1 MLVHKKKKRKTGTY
15 ILLRAVASQSF
26 VGLIRVR
33 VPQYCVLYESI
44 NKSTDGQR
52 GGWRKTRHS
61 FRKRRRFPAK
71 VTKQQKRKK
80 KRNKIIDNPGLHV
93 GYFPHAY

>member
-1 MLVHKKKKRKTGTY
+1 MLVYKKKKRKTGTY

-52 GGWRKTRHS
+52 GGWGKTRHS
-61 FRKRRRFPAK
+61 CRKRRRFPAK
-71 VTKQQKRKK
+71 VATNNKKRKK
-80 KRNKIIDNPGLHV
+80 KKKK
-93 GYFPHAY
+93 